1 MPEQF
6 IINKTIILLNPFF
19 TVNQLHFMQVKN
31 YVRFV
36 SKDRNKF
43 FSTLKSRVDLY
54 FRENRL
60 SKFANTTLIV
70 KTKILL
76 ALYIVPF
83 VFILTLSP
91 PIWLAFIAWILMGV
105 GMAGL
110 GMSVMHDANHGAYS
124 NNKIINYLMSNVI
137 VLLGASGFNWKLQH
151 NFLHHTYTNITH
163 LDDDIK
169 DKAILKFSP
178 HTRVRQ
184 IHRFQWL
191 LAFPLYGISTLYWVT
206 VKDFT
211 QFFNYIKLGVNKNT
225 RKENNIAFT
234 KIVISKV
241 GYYFTFLV
249 LPTVILGFSFWYI
262 FLGFILMHIT
272 AGFILTLIF
281 QLAHTVEEAH
291 HPMPNDKGEIE
302 NDWAIHQLNT
312 TVNFSRN
319 SKLLS
324 WYVGGL
330 NFQVE
335 HHLFPTISHVH
346 YPKIAP
352 IVKATAEEFGI
363 PYLENETFGDAL
375 KSHLNML
382 RSLGRL
388 PALSEAIG

>member
-1 MPEQF
+1 MS
-6 IINKTIILLNPFF
+6 T
-19 TVNQLHFMQVKN
+19 KN

-43 FSTLKSRVDLY
+43 FTTLKARVDQH
-54 FRENRL
+54 FKEHDL
-60 SKFANTTLIV
+60 SKFANATLIV

-83 VFILTLSP
+83 VMILMFAP
-91 PIWLAFIAWILMGV
+91 PLWLALLLWTVMGV

-124 NNKIINYLMSNVI
+124 NNKFVNYLMSNVI

-169 DKAILKFSP
+169 DKAVLKFSP
-178 HTRVRQ
+178 HTEVKK
-184 IHRFQWL
+184 IHKYQWL

-206 VKDFT
+206 VKDFI
-211 QFFNYIKLGVNKNT
+211 QFFNYIKQGVNKNSK
-225 RKENNIAFT
+225 KENNIAFARIVLS
-234 KIVISKV
+234 KI
-241 GYYFTFLV
+241 GYYFVFLV
-249 LPTVILGFSFWYI
+249 LPTMILGFSFWYV
-262 FLGFILMHIT
+262 FSGFILMHIA

-291 HPMPNDKGEIE
+291 HPLPNDQGEIE

-346 YPKIAP
+346 YPRIAP

-363 PYLENETFGDAL
+363 PYLENETFADAFM
-375 KSHLNML
+375 SHVNML
-382 RSLGRL
+382 KSLGRL
-388 PALSEAIG
+388 PDLNEAIG

>member
-1 MPEQF
+1 
-6 IINKTIILLNPFF
+6 
-19 TVNQLHFMQVKN
+19 MQAKN

-43 FSTLKSRVDLY
+43 FTILKSRIDLY
-54 FRENRL
+54 FRENNL

-76 ALYIVPF
+76 ALYIIPF
-83 VFILTLSP
+83 VLILIFAP
-91 PIWLAFIAWILMGV
+91 PVWLTFAAWLTMGI

-124 NNKIINYLMSNVI
+124 NNKIVNYMMSNVI
-137 VLLGASGFNWKLQH
+137 VLLGASGFNWRLQH

-178 HTRVRQ
+178 HTRRRK

-191 LAFPLYGISTLYWVT
+191 LAFPLYGISTIYWVT
-206 VKDFT
+206 IKDFI
-211 QFFNYIKLGVNKNT
+211 QFFSYIKEGVNTND
-225 RKENNIAFT
+225 RKANNLAFT
-234 KIVISKV
+234 KIVLCKL
-241 GYYFTFLV
+241 GYYFVLFL
-249 LPTVILGFSFWYI
+249 LPIVIFEFSFWNI
-262 FLGFILMHIT
+262 FLGFLLMHVT

-291 HPMPNDKGEIE
+291 HPMPNDNGEIE

-319 SKLLS
+319 NKLLS

-330 NFQVE
+330 NFQIE

-346 YPKIAP
+346 YPGIAP
-352 IVKATAEEFGI
+352 IVKATAEEFGV

-382 RSLGRL
+382 KSLGRL
-388 PALSEAIG
+388 PSLNETIG